1 MFIIRILVIG
11 GGKFIK
17 EDIAKSIINE
27 CDIII
32 AADGAGKYLYDLDVM
47 PDMLVGDFDTLEKNI
62 LDFYKRKKVNI
73 CEFSPIKD
81 KSDLEL
87 SIDLAIENN
96 PKEIIIIGA
105 LGTRMDHSLS
115 NIMLL
120 FHILDKNINVK
131 LIDNNNEIIPIK
143 DEIIIDSGKYE
154 YVSLLPIFDDLEG
167 VELKGFEYESDNLYI
182 KKSSTLGISN
192 EIKKDKA
199 SIKIKSGKG
208 LVILSND

>member
-87 SIDLAIENN
+87 SIDLAMENN

>member
-47 PDMLVGDFDTLEKNI
+47 PDILAGDFDTLERNI

-87 SIDLAIENN
+87 SIDLAIEYN

-120 FHILDKNINVK
+120 FHVLDKNINVK

-154 YVSLLPIFDDLEG
+154 YVSLLPIFDDLSG

-192 EIKKDKA
+192 KIKKDKA